1 MDPAVT
7 LDEWGRP
14 AWVIT
19 TIFAFILAPLI
30 GFILLCYL
38 AWTGRLGRLANKGNQ
53 PESLP
58 GAAAGNAPQPTG
70 HRAFDDYRD
79 ETLRRLY
86 EEQQAFL
93 DFLDRLRRSKD
104 QAEFDQFMAERRP
117 PNR

>member
-7 LDEWGRP
+7 LDELGRP
-14 AWVIT
+14 AWVIM
-19 TIFAFILAPLI
+19 TIVAFMLTPII

-38 AWTGRLGRLANKGNQ
+38 AWTGRLGRLAKGSQ
-53 PESLP
+53 SDARS
-58 GAAAGNAPQPTG
+58 GTMAGNFPQPTG

-93 DFLDRLRRSKD
+93 DFLDRLHRSKD
-104 QAEFDQFMAERRP
+104 QAEFDQFMAERPYR
-117 PNR
+117 R